1 MGYPLALASGQDA
14 TLNRMALFRRL
25 STRHKTPTAQTL
37 SGFAAALPA
46 VTLLALALAG
56 CANPGPP
63 HAPSLFLP
71 APVADAKIAA
81 SRIGNSVDIRFT
93 VPSRSTDNLP
103 LRSQQLNGSLCR
115 QPETGSC
122 LPIASLP
129 AKMSVA
135 AKGPDGLPN
144 VVTWRDTLPADLAV
158 GPAQAIAYRVEF
170 FNAAGVSGGK
180 SDPVIAAAGQSPPPV
195 EGLTAEGSRAG
206 VVLRWK
212 PAPASAGEVQI
223 RREDIATAT
232 KTPASRNHPE
242 PGVVWLTA
250 DAASPGKVL
259 DDTALPNIAYRYTA
273 QRRVKVQLGGR
284 ELEMRSDESAPVNF
298 TLREIYAPSAPT
310 GLTAVGFANADSQF
324 AVDLIWQPVNEHA
337 VTGYN
342 VYRQPIDSNG
352 SNLAPRAKIN
362 SAKNSLPGFHDE
374 TASAATRYRYE
385 VTAIDAHGNESPPD
399 STLLEPAPR

>member
-1 MGYPLALASGQDA
+1 MLRAKCYAES
-14 TLNRMALFRRL
+14 MALSLRR
-25 STRHKTPTAQTL
+25 SAL
-37 SGFAAALPA
+37 SGRRVFGLAAPFFG
-46 VTLLALALAG
+46 VMLLALMLAG

-71 APVADAKIAA
+71 APVAITKIAA

-115 QPETGSC
+115 QPEMGPC
-122 LPIASLP
+122 LPVTSLP

-144 VVTWRDTLPADLAV
+144 IVTWQDTLPADLAG
-158 GPAQAIAYRVEF
+158 GPPRAIAYRMEF

-180 SDPVIAAAGQSPPPV
+180 SDPVIATAGQAPPSV

-206 VVLRWK
+206 IVLRWK
-212 PAPASAGEVQI
+212 PAPASAGEVLI
-223 RREDIATAT
+223 RREDISASA

-242 PGVVWLTA
+242 PGVAWLTA
-250 DAASPGKVL
+250 DADSSGKVL
-259 DDTALPNIAYRYTA
+259 DDTALPDVAYRYTA
-273 QRRVKVQLGGR
+273 QRRVKVQVAGR

-342 VYRQPIDSNG
+342 IYRQPIDSNG
-352 SNLAPRAKIN
+352 GNLAPRARIN
-362 SAKNSLPGFHDE
+362 SAKISLPGFHDE